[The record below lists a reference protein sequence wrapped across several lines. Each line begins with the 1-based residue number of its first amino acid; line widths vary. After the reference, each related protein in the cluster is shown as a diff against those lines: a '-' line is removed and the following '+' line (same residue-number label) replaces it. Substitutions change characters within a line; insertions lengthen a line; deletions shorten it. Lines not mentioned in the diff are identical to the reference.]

1 MRPTKH
7 FNAGVSLFIAMA
19 LCGTAVAEIEE
30 ITVTAQKR
38 EENVQDVPISVST
51 FSDDFF
57 TRSNV
62 NTLRDMAR
70 YAPNLTLPQ
79 SSTIANQRII
89 MRGVG
94 SVGNSAIE
102 PTVAVFID
110 GVYYPRP
117 SSIVG
122 SMTDLERAEV
132 LRGPQGTL
140 FGRNASMGALNIV
153 TKNPTNEHEGR
164 ISFGYGDYDEKRVS
178 GYINSAIS
186 EMAAA
191 RLSFQV
197 SKRDGYGENTFTED
211 GSRSTVGDWEDITVR
226 GKLLLTP
233 SETTDV
239 LLTADYSRVRNEG
252 AVTEFIGDTA
262 PGHTLFGLAH
272 ILPTGELPEA
282 GDVYDHK
289 LHQMHRDDADD
300 EQWGLSGDVTWS
312 VGDHTIRSITAYR
325 DWQNDSLNQSVI
337 RLPADLVPTDQYYDT
352 ETFSQELQ
360 ITSPEGGD
368 LEYVLGLYYYDE
380 EYTLDSDF
388 RLGEDFCGMVENLY
402 RGQLLQDV
410 RIANP
415 LAPSGFVEIK
425 HAGAR
430 DVVFGT
436 EYGRRVGASVGAI
449 IPGLIGTLTQGNTQ
463 AIPQVQA
470 QIQALTPALVNL
482 LMKAGTEISPV
493 LGPLL
498 SDPTSLAD
506 SANQMRLQGVITK
519 AKADLNER
527 LGHLIPDPALQGAIF
542 QALDPLVA
550 DLSTNPTMPD
560 YGVTTLRLTALAAS
574 QQALDTPANLL
585 VENPLTPDPS
595 DYVEQPVPVAQAV
608 QGAAAGTAAAAKGT
622 CIAGGSDMAV
632 TNFQQ
637 DVKNYAAYAHA
648 TYHLSPQWRLSA
660 AARFTRSEKEGSFV
674 SVVQNPLAEASSPTN
689 PFGLDLRQNESHPD
703 LEHDEEKMTWLTNL
717 SYFLDDDTMLF
728 ANFSTGF
735 KSGGFN
741 PEGFNSKVSLAGRSR
756 KFDTE
761 TTKNYELGIKRTMME
776 GRLVANATLY
786 RTKISDFQER
796 QFDGLN
802 LIVHNSGDLTQQG
815 VELDMLFQPRQEF
828 FAMLGVSYLDSEFD
842 SFPDATGLPGH
853 VAAASAA
860 RDAYAACQNQVI
872 GGLKLQA
879 ECDALFPATIRA
891 NPTRDMKGERNHF
904 SPKWQVALSAEWTDS
919 LPEAAADWFVRGE
932 YQYMD
937 DQNVGADTN
946 QNPDTMQS
954 NYNLFN
960 GGAGVRG
967 QNGDWEVSLFVKNIF
982 DEEYCQT
989 KYSQP
994 LVGSLGLR
1002 DTTTGQGA
1010 QRCSLGEPRTWSL
1023 VGSFLF

>member
-153 TKNPTNEHEGR
+153 TKNPTDEHEGR

-197 SKRDGYGENTFTED
+197 SKRDGYGENTYTED
-211 GSRSTVGDWEDITVR
+211 GSRSTVGDWEDMTVR

-233 SETTDV
+233 SGTTDI

-262 PGHTLFGLAH
+262 PGQTLYGLTH
-272 ILPTGELPEA
+272 ILPPGELPEA
-282 GDVYDHK
+282 GDVYDHR
-289 LHQMHRDDADD
+289 LNQMHRDDADD
-300 EQWGLSGDVTWS
+300 EQWGLSGDVTWT
-312 VGDHTIRSITAYR
+312 VGEHTIRSITAYR
-325 DWQNDSLNQSVI
+325 DWENDSLDQSVI
-337 RLPADLVPTDQYYDT
+337 RLPADLVPTDQFYDA

-360 ITSPEGGD
+360 ITSPDDED
-368 LEYVLGLYYYDE
+368 VEYVFGLYYYDE
-380 EYTLDSDF
+380 EYSLDSNS
-388 RLGEDFCGMVENLY
+388 RLGKDFCGMVERLFA
-402 RGQLLQDV
+402 GQLTV
-410 RIANP
+410 GN
-415 LAPSGFVEIK
+415 F
-425 HAGAR
+425 AGAR
-430 DVVFGT
+430 GQYFAEAYRLAVDRTFDGVT
-436 EYGRRVGASVGAI
+436 AGAI
-449 IPGLIGTLTQGNTQ
+449 GTAVDAAVAQLPPGTP
-463 AIPQVQA
+463 PQIAMATAA
-470 QIQALTPALVNL
+470 QLRAGLEAGVEALDKPALVFQ
-482 LMKAGTEISPV
+482 LMAGGTQVDATDATLKP
-493 LGPLL
+493 
-498 SDPTSLAD
+498 
-506 SANQMRLQGVITK
+506 RVIGGLKQT
-519 AKADLNER
+519 
-527 LGHLIPDPALQGAIF
+527 
-542 QALDPLVA
+542 
-550 DLSTNPTMPD
+550 
-560 YGVTTLRLTALAAS
+560 LTAQLQPAFAALGAGAEQVAAGVVNTLVDGHVPINPATMMPILERVVPSVTQLRARTQELS
-574 QQALDTPANLL
+574 QQNDDATLMQLGEIATL
-585 VENPLTPDPS
+585 
-595 DYVEQPVPVAQAV
+595 
-608 QGAAAGTAAAAKGT
+608 
-622 CIAGGSDMAV
+622 AGGGAFEQCEIGGTDMAV
-632 TNFQQ
+632 TDFDQ
-637 DVKNYAAYAHA
+637 DVKNYAAYG
-648 TYHLSPQWRLSA
+648 HLTFHLTPQWRLA
-660 AARFTRSEKEGSFV
+660 TGVRYTKSEKDGKFT
-674 SVVQNPLAEASSPTN
+674 SVVNNPLIEPPSQRN
-689 PFGLDLRQNESHPD
+689 PFGLDLRQNEDHPS
-703 LEHDEEKMTWLTNL
+703 LSHDEEKVTWLANL
-717 SYFLDDDTMLF
+717 SHFLDEDTMLF

-741 PEGFNSKVSLAGRSR
+741 PEGFNSQVSEAGRTR

-761 TTKNYELGIKRTMME
+761 TTKNYELGVKSTLME
-776 GRLVANATLY
+776 GQLVANATLY
-786 RTKISDFQER
+786 RTKINDFQER

-815 VELDMLFQPRQEF
+815 VELDMQFQPRDEF
-828 FAMLGVSYLDSEFD
+828 YATLGVSYLDSEFD
-842 SFPDATGLPGH
+842 SFPNATAFPGH
-853 VAAASAA
+853 LAAISQANQARLLCLSEVAL
-860 RDAYAACQNQVI
+860 
-872 GGLKLQA
+872 G
-879 ECDALFPATIRA
+879 IRA
-891 NPTRDMKGERNHF
+891 LSACPAEPLPIPTRDMRGERNHF

-919 LPEAAADWFVRGE
+919 LPDAAADWFVRGE

-967 QNGDWEVSLFVKNIF
+967 QNGDWEMSLFVKNIF

-994 LVGSLGLR
+994 LVGSLGLT